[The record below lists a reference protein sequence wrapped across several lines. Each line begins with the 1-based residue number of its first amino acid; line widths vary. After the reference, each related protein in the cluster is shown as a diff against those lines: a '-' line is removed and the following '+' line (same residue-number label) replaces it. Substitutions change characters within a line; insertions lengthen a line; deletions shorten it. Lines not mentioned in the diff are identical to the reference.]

1 MTGLTVDDQPAR
13 TIDYRIGQCVVV
25 GIDGIGV
32 VTIDFVGIEAIVND
46 AGCVIARV
54 GNDQVHAAV
63 FISVSQSDS
72 RGLFADRD
80 VLGSGKLIVAA
91 TIENTQD
98 IRARQ
103 SSGQVRVAVGVEIGD
118 LNVAR

>member
-1 MTGLTVDDQPAR
+1 MTVDDQPAR

-32 VTIDFVGIEAIVND
+32 VTIDFVGIEAIVDD

-54 GNDQVHAAV
+54 GDDQVHAAINV
-63 FISVSQSDS
+63 GVSQRDS
-72 RGLFADRD
+72 RGLVADRN

-91 TIENTQD
+91 TVENTQD
-98 IRARQ
+98 VRARQ